1 MFSDELC
8 FLHLEIKDKINEALS
23 VTLICVITLKKNDK
37 WVFKYIGGKQ
47 DNNTN
52 CSHDMTWIFNTM
64 IVLVFVFLACKQ
76 ELVKKDETTFWT
88 TIHIYP
94 LKQKANKSNLVFYCV
109 IQDFNILKY

>member
-1 MFSDELC
+1 MIPFDTKEISQNMFSDELC

-64 IVLVFVFLACKQ
+64 IVLVFVFSSLQAR
-76 ELVKKDETTFWT
+76 
-88 TIHIYP
+88 IG
-94 LKQKANKSNLVFYCV
+94 
-109 IQDFNILKY
+109 